1 MMIYYWKNKKML
13 KQKANIITCS
23 LKDMVPRR
31 GRSSLSLSVVII
43 SSIYKVLEKKRR
55 FEQHVIP
62 FLDDICFNRM
72 QNVRCLASYAL
83 A

>member
-23 LKDMVPRR
+23 SKDMVPRR

-43 SSIYKVLEKKRR
+43 SSIYKVLEKK
-55 FEQHVIP
+55 EDSSNMLYL
-62 FLDDICFNRM
+62 FLMISVLIVCKM
-72 QNVRCLASYAL
+72 
-83 A
+83 

>member
-43 SSIYKVLEKKRR
+43 SSIYKVLEKK
-55 FEQHVIP
+55 EDSSNMLYL
-62 FLDDICFNRM
+62 FLMISVLIVCKM
-72 QNVRCLASYAL
+72 
-83 A
+83 

>member
-23 LKDMVPRR
+23 LKDMVPRK

-43 SSIYKVLEKKRR
+43 SSIYKVLEKK
-55 FEQHVIP
+55 EDSSNMLYL
-62 FLDDICFNRM
+62 FLMISVLIVCKM
-72 QNVRCLASYAL
+72 
-83 A
+83 